1 MSVNLYQV
9 TVPTS
14 GSAATLVCTV
24 PPATTVILSS
34 TSTNADVFLGTNTAV
49 TSANGAPL
57 DTGGPTTIVNPP
69 NAPTF
74 TLYGVAGTGTHVVGV
89 ISIPSR

>member
-57 DTGGPTTIVNPP
+57 DTGGPTTITNP
-69 NAPTF
+69 AAGSTF